1 MPLSDYF
8 RGDKNN
14 KFLYYLKNNLRWA
27 LIPNAFYRR
36 QLATTLAEL
45 LNRPDRDY
53 IEQRVAY
60 YNKLN
65 EPTPLP
71 QDAPPLAE
79 HRYRLKNIST
89 YFFDTFEYT
98 RWFPPTLRWLHL
110 PGDVIHVPDHPTIVK
125 SRPVIPPATDNNANS
140 VLLNLNKLRHFIFIN
155 DPTPFDVKQPK
166 AIFRGAVYRALRKRF
181 FERIF
186 GQPLCDIAATGA
198 KPDAPREWLGKKLSI
213 RDHLNYQFIFALEG
227 NDVASNLK
235 WVMSSNSA
243 AVMPAPTYETWFMEA
258 RLLPNVH
265 YIEVKSD
272 FSDVEDRLRYYIAH
286 PEEAKAI
293 IHNAHDHVAQ
303 FQNPKRER
311 LISLLV
317 LQKYFHM
324 TGQL

>member
-1 MPLSDYF
+1 MPVSDYF

-27 LIPNAFYRR
+27 LVPNGFYRR
-36 QLATTLAEL
+36 QLDATLAEL
-45 LNRPDRDY
+45 PRRADREY
-53 IEQRVAY
+53 IERRVAY

-65 EPTPLP
+65 VLTPLP
-71 QDAPPLAE
+71 QDAPSLAE
-79 HRYRLKNIST
+79 HRYRFRNIST

-98 RWFPPTLRWLHL
+98 RWFSPTLRWKHL
-110 PGDVIHVPDHPTIVK
+110 PGDVVHVPEVASIVK
-125 SRPVIPPATDNNANS
+125 SRPVAGDNARS
-140 VLLNLNKLRHFIFIN
+140 VLLNLNKLRHFIFIK
-155 DPTPFDVKQPK
+155 DPIPFDAKQPK

-181 FERIF
+181 FERVF
-186 GQPLCDIAATGA
+186 GHPLCDIAATGA
-198 KPDAPREWLGKKLSI
+198 KPEAPREWLGKKLSI

-243 AVMPAPTYETWFMEA
+243 AVMPAPVYETWFMEG

-272 FSDVEDRLRYYIAH
+272 FSDVEERLRYYMAH

-293 IHNAHDHVAQ
+293 VRNAHDHVAQ
-303 FQNPKRER
+303 FQDPKRER

-317 LQKYFHM
+317 LQKYFRM